1 MFQVEFL
8 EGPGCFSEV
17 GKDVSEKQSQHVSIG
32 SMCSFFAP
40 IAHEIGHMLGMI
52 HTQARS
58 DRDDY
63 ISIEYK
69 NVPAGMEDQF
79 EKEKKQTPSNIVVP
93 YDYASLMHYTSY
105 NQQTGKVIMTAKDPR
120 YQHTMGNTYGP
131 IFQIYLRSIS
141 NIIVLIFASKVR
153 IKFAS
158 MKESAI
164 QRIAASQSNGRRS
177 APTDCGQILSAT
189 ADYQT
194 LHGEVNASNEGQLRQ
209 AGCHWH
215 IKAPAG
221 ERVEIVMNSTTGKC
235 SNECLYGAIEIKFDD
250 LSSGS
255 KEPDLSRGGL
265 RLCCPSHVGKIGP
278 IVSSGE
284 LVIISDYSQQGPR
297 TFDLKYRAV
306 PAFASESSVPRE
318 TYSAGYPQ
326 VGSEPLEESGNNSSE
341 YYNSLDL
348 GITTTS
354 TSVTDGSWNP
364 CADYSDKCDL
374 LQNSLKHSC
383 EDQHNSHYFMFHCPL
398 TCGLCPKSLF
408 FQTNKAKLPL
418 TNQDNN
424 SCIWKTSRLWTI
436 TTASTMLQGVR
447 IIVLTALMA
456 RWHKS
461 AQRLAKFVELMKQP
475 STTSCSFWKTRNNG
489 GDDQDNDD
497 GQSDG
502 DSGNGDQGDQDSN
515 NATGDDDDGDQ
526 GNNGSTTCEDKLGRD
541 SCRSRRGL
549 CFQPDSQAS
558 MANLCS
564 RTCGQCGKKKNRGG
578 DTRKRGGTNGTSI
591 ASGVNESDEDGSGD
605 GQETRMIAKI
615 LIHQPEEMV
624 EEIGKIMAQMTV
636 MKTIRPEELERR
648 RHSKANQGGG
658 RGGGMRLG
666 AWRGMDGQQ
675 SDNMGFGLPN
685 GMSNSG
691 NLPDPGSVPIG
702 WLNATVTKGA

>member
-398 TCGLCPKSLF
+398 TCGLCPK
-408 FQTNKAKLPL
+408 
-418 TNQDNN
+418 NQQGETTTDEPGQQFLHLEDQPVMDYYNCVN
-424 SCIWKTSRLWTI
+424 YAPRCENYSSHCSNGQVAQICPKTCKI
-436 TTASTMLQGVR
+436 CGADETTLNHFLLLLEDVTEQ
-447 IIVLTALMA
+447 I
-456 RWHKS
+456 
-461 AQRLAKFVELMKQP
+461 
-475 STTSCSFWKTRNNG
+475 
-489 GDDQDNDD
+489 DNDD